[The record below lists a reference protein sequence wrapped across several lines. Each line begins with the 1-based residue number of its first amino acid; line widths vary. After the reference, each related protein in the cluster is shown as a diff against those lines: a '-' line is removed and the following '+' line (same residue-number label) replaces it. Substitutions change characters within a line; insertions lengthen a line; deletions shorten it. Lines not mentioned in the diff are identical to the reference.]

1 MAKRPSAP
9 EPAAPEG
16 ELIGYARVST
26 EDQNLDMQIAALRK
40 AGVEEHR
47 IYSESVSGV
56 SKRRPHLRQAIKA
69 CRPGD
74 TFIVWKLDRMGRSMA
89 DLLKLVEELTASG
102 VALRSL
108 TEGLDTATPI
118 GKLMLHVLGA
128 LAQFERDLIVE
139 RTREG
144 VRRHI
149 ERGGRIGAERK
160 MTPAK
165 LRECARL
172 LRQQY
177 PVREVASRIGVAP
190 MTIYTYFKGEAL
202 VALRKRRLKR

>member
-1 MAKRPSAP
+1 MAKPPKA
-9 EPAAPEG
+9 PAAPPVEG

-26 EDQNLDMQIAALRK
+26 EDQNLDMQMSALRK
-40 AGVEEHR
+40 AGVADHR
-47 IYSESVSGV
+47 VYSESVSGV
-56 SKRRPHLRQAIKA
+56 SKRRPQLRLAIKA
-69 CRPGD
+69 ARPGD
-74 TFIVWKLDRMGRSMA
+74 TFVVWKLDRMGRSMA
-89 DLLKLVEELTASG
+89 DLLKLVQELTDAG
-102 VALRSL
+102 VGLRSL

-118 GKLMLHVLGA
+118 GKLMLHFLGA

-165 LRECARL
+165 LRECEKL
-172 LRQQY
+172 LRSGL
-177 PVREVASRIGVAP
+177 PVREVAARLGVAP
-190 MTIYTYFKGEAL
+190 MTVYTYFRGEAL
-202 VALRKRRLKR
+202 VALRRRGRR